1 MSVSPTGYSLV
12 LFCKNQ
18 CNNKTNFPGE
28 SERPS
33 AVLLS
38 DILSTPR
45 FQCVPKSIKTAVSS
59 NDSVW
64 HDLNSHCVNYSLSSQ
79 HSEVDL
85 EKKNT
90 SNHNYCTRNLKKR
103 VKCEQKKTKQNKS
116 FDTCCYKHPLLCT
129 NIAI

>member
-12 LFCKNQ
+12 FFARINSIIRRNSLVRIR
-18 CNNKTNFPGE
+18 T
-28 SERPS
+28 S